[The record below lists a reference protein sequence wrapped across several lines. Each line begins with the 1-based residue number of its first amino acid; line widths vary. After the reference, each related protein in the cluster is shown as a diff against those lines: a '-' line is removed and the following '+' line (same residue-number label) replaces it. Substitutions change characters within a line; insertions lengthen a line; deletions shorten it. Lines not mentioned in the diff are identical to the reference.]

1 MPEATTHI
9 LRVMPVG
16 DKSIFRDIEIPSG
29 ESLYDLANGI
39 VSAFDF
45 DFDHAFGF
53 YSGLTSRTM
62 MEKNPKYELFADMG
76 EDTEALSVKKTRV
89 AEAFPK
95 AGHKMLFLFDYGD
108 EWLFRVEVIGL
119 GKKVARSRYPKIL
132 ASVGTSPQQY
142 PDMDDEE
149 E

>member
-1 MPEATTHI
+1 MPEATIHI
-9 LRVMPVG
+9 LRVTLA
-16 DKSIFRDIEIPSG
+16 DEQSIHRDIEIPSAK
-29 ESLYDLANGI
+29 SLFNLAKGI

-53 YSGLTSRTM
+53 YSGLASRTM

-76 EDTEALSVKKTRV
+76 EETEALSVKKTCI
-89 AEAFPK
+89 AEALPK
-95 AGHKMLFLFDYGD
+95 VGHKMMFLFDYGD

-132 ASVGTSPQQY
+132 ASVGAPPQQY
-142 PDMDDEE
+142 PDTNDEE